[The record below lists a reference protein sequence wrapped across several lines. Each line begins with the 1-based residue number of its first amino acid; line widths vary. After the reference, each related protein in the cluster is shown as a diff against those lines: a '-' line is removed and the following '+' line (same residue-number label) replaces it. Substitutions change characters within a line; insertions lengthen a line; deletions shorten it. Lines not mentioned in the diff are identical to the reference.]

1 MPNDAR
7 KETFLCAIGL
17 KNYWCGNDIY
27 ADGIPNLAGSTHYE
41 AATYE
46 AGVCTCNALGVEY
59 PRIGW
64 RAESEMAAVLRKK
77 NQTASLSGKVLQ
89 I

>member
-1 MPNDAR
+1 M
-7 KETFLCAIGL
+7 
-17 KNYWCGNDIY
+17 
-27 ADGIPNLAGSTHYE
+27 
-41 AATYE
+41 
-46 AGVCTCNALGVEY
+46 CTCNALGVEY

-89 I
+89 IWLVKEPEEDENAKDEHLDVKIRHRSIARERRAGEMEPT